1 MVREGKTIPFLLLTT
16 YFSKYKIK
24 FPKENIT
31 RLLLIDHSQRN
42 GKKKNELTRETFSD
56 AYPCS
61 LRTKLDISFKIY
73 LHRV

>member
-42 GKKKNELTRETFSD
+42 EKKNELTRETFSD

-61 LRTKLDISFKIY
+61 LRTKLDILFKIY
-73 LHRV
+73 LHHV